1 MQDINM
7 KKNLFHSELD
17 QELTAF
23 VNLELGYEYEVYRV
37 FNEKNHLVQWSLI
50 NILERKDIANSENR
64 EEFVHLINTIGN
76 FKNDTKEI
84 RRFDARA

>member
-17 QELTAF
+17 EELTAF
-23 VNLELGYEYEVYRV
+23 VNMELGHEYTVYKV
-37 FNEKNHLVQWSLI
+37 FNEKNHLVQWSMVD
-50 NILERKDIANSENR
+50 ILQKKNIANSENR

-76 FKNDTKEI
+76 YKNDSGKI